1 MTASTPAAVREPAL
15 SGHNHAVQ
23 FYESEAFLRETV
35 AGFIGN
41 GLVAG
46 EPVIVIAT
54 EEHRDAFSTA
64 LAERGLDTA
73 EAEASG
79 DLVMLDAC
87 EALNSF
93 MAGSTI
99 DPERF
104 ETIIGGL
111 IGRTARGR
119 QQCRAYGEMV
129 DVLWRDGNPAGAIRP
144 EEVWDELAEHYTIN
158 LLCAYP
164 MGNFYSESHAADFE
178 HICRSHS
185 HVFPAESI
193 SATDTD

>member
-1 MTASTPAAVREPAL
+1 MTASTPTAVRESAL

-54 EEHRDAFSTA
+54 EEHRNAFAGA

-79 DLVMLDAC
+79 DLVMLDAR

-93 MAGSTI
+93 MAGLTN
-99 DPERF
+99 DP
-104 ETIIGGL
+104 
-111 IGRTARGR
+111 GRLGTNIRGPLR
-119 QQCRAYGEMV
+119 RGPP
-129 DVLWRDGNPAGAIRP
+129 GRP
-144 EEVWDELAEHYTIN
+144 QV
-158 LLCAYP
+158 
-164 MGNFYSESHAADFE
+164 
-178 HICRSHS
+178 
-185 HVFPAESI
+185 
-193 SATDTD
+193 

>member
-1 MTASTPAAVREPAL
+1 MAQQYPGDHMTASTLTAARESAL
-15 SGHNHAVQ
+15 SGQNHAVQ

-41 GLVAG
+41 GLVGG

-54 EEHRDAFSTA
+54 EEHRDAFAGA
-64 LAERGLDTA
+64 LAERGLDTV

-79 DLVMLDAC
+79 DLVMLDAR

-93 MAGSTI
+93 MAGATI

-129 DVLWRDGNPAGAIRP
+129 DL
-144 EEVWDELAEHYTIN
+144 
-158 LLCAYP
+158 
-164 MGNFYSESHAADFE
+164 M
-178 HICRSHS
+178 
-185 HVFPAESI
+185 
-193 SATDTD
+193 